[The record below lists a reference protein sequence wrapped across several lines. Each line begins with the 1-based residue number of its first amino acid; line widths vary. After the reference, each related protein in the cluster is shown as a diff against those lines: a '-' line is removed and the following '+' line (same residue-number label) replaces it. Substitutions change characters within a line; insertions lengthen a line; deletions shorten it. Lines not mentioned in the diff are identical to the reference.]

1 MKNIISTFFAGIK
14 FAAFWLAIIV
24 QIPILILIP
33 KGRWSVA
40 YSRVFYGILMS
51 ITGVR
56 VHVNGKLS
64 NARPL
69 LLVSNHISVFEMAVF
84 PLALG
89 TSFFGKEDIEKY
101 PLVGWIGKKFGVVF
115 ISRNPRTAVE
125 TTKKINDAMVRAGY
139 PMTIF
144 PEGTTSNGC
153 FIYPF
158 KSSMFDVVARIPNL
172 TIQPIVMTYN
182 LRNGDKISD
191 DRKMVDN
198 YSCPANAKI
207 EKYNEDFGKSELVP
221 TKERSLFGHVFHI
234 MKLGGL
240 RVELNLLP
248 PPPLA
253 DMDRKEI
260 AITLHKIISDKFYEL
275 KDSKNGKNSNNT
287 HQG

>member
-1 MKNIISTFFAGIK
+1 
-14 FAAFWLAIIV
+14 
-24 QIPILILIP
+24 
-33 KGRWSVA
+33 
-40 YSRVFYGILMS
+40 
-51 ITGVR
+51 
-56 VHVNGKLS
+56 
-64 NARPL
+64 
-69 LLVSNHISVFEMAVF
+69 
-84 PLALG
+84 
-89 TSFFGKEDIEKY
+89 
-101 PLVGWIGKKFGVVF
+101 
-115 ISRNPRTAVE
+115 
-125 TTKKINDAMVRAGY
+125 
-139 PMTIF
+139 
-144 PEGTTSNGC
+144 
-153 FIYPF
+153 
-158 KSSMFDVVARIPNL
+158 MFDVVARIPNL

-253 DMDRKEI
+253 NMDRKEI

-275 KDSKNGKNSNNT
+275 KDSKNGKTAITPTRAEDFSKWYQNVIIADLAENSPVRGCMT
-287 HQG
+287 IKPYGWAMGIDAR

>member
-14 FAAFWLAIIV
+14 FAAFWLAIVV

-115 ISRNPRTAVE
+115 ISPNPRTQVE
-125 TTKKINDAMVRAGY
+125 TTKKINDAGPGR
-139 PMTIF
+139 ISNDHF
-144 PEGTTSNGC
+144 PRGHNKQWLL
-153 FIYPF
+153 YLP
-158 KSSMFDVVARIPNL
+158 
-172 TIQPIVMTYN
+172 IQ
-182 LRNGDKISD
+182 KQ
-191 DRKMVDN
+191 
-198 YSCPANAKI
+198 
-207 EKYNEDFGKSELVP
+207 
-221 TKERSLFGHVFHI
+221 HV
-234 MKLGGL
+234 
-240 RVELNLLP
+240 
-248 PPPLA
+248 
-253 DMDRKEI
+253 
-260 AITLHKIISDKFYEL
+260 
-275 KDSKNGKNSNNT
+275 
-287 HQG
+287 